1 MTMIT
6 TTQLPGGY
14 IQCACEQASIDMT
27 PQALSI
33 LELIAEAMSREAL
46 HAEGVPGADPHPWSE
61 ALRDD
66 QVALLI
72 ILNELI
78 DRSMGDL
85 RDRLAHPTH

>member
-1 MTMIT
+1 MIT
-6 TTQLPGGY
+6 TTALPNGR
-14 IQCACEQASIDMT
+14 IQVVTEQASADMN
-27 PQALSI
+27 PQVLSI

-46 HAEGVPGADPHPWSE
+46 HAEGVPGADPRPWSE
-61 ALRDD
+61 ALCDD

-85 RDRLAHPTH
+85 RERLAHPTH